1 MVKSEL
7 YTHCTVI
14 KIGGKEMEFIAVL
27 AGLLLATQVVAHLCR
42 RVEIPE
48 VIGQILVGIIAGP
61 AVLNWVHLNS
71 MMNEFQEIGVIILM
85 FIAGLESDL
94 SLLKKYLKP
103 AVVVA
108 ILGVIIPI
116 VIMGPVSYMFGFT
129 KLESLFI
136 GVIFATTS
144 VSISVA
150 VLREFKRLDSRE
162 GATVLG
168 AAVADDI
175 IGVILLSVMISV
187 INGSNN
193 SGHGSGQPLGI
204 VLLMQLVFFG
214 GTYLLIRWLAPYLIH
229 MSDRLL
235 TVASTSVMAMIIC
248 LGMAA
253 IADYVGLS
261 GAVGSFFAG
270 IAVANTKH
278 KEVVDR
284 SFIPIG
290 YAMFIPL
297 FFVSVGLNMRF
308 DNIKESLVFVIV
320 MTILA
325 CLTKLIGCGAGAKL
339 SGFSMPSSYVVG
351 SGMVARGEMGLITA
365 QIGYEAHLLSSM
377 YYSDVITV
385 IIVATVLAP
394 FILKH
399 ALKRSAN
406 ELE

>member
-1 MVKSEL
+1 
-7 YTHCTVI
+7 
-14 KIGGKEMEFIAVL
+14 MEFIATL
-27 AGLLLATQVVAHLCR
+27 AGLLLATQLVAHLCR

-61 AVLNWVHLNS
+61 ALLNWVHLNS

-108 ILGVIIPI
+108 IVGVVVPI
-116 VIMGPVSYMFGFT
+116 AIMAPASYVFGFT
-129 KLESLFI
+129 TLESIFI
-136 GVIFATTS
+136 GVIFSATS

-162 GATVLG
+162 GATILG

-175 IGVILLSVMISV
+175 IGVILLSIMISV
-187 INGSNN
+187 VNQAEGKT
-193 SGHGSGQPLGI
+193 GGQPLWA
-204 VLLMQLVFFG
+204 VLLLQVLFFG
-214 GTYLLIRWLAPYLIH
+214 GTYLVVKWLAPYMMHL
-229 MSDRLL
+229 SERLL
-235 TVASTSVMAMIIC
+235 TVASPSVMAMIIC

-253 IADYVGLS
+253 LADYVGLS

-270 IAVANTKH
+270 IAVANTH
-278 KEVVDR
+278 RKETINR

-297 FFVSVGLNMRF
+297 FFVSVGLNMRI
-308 DNIKESLVFVIV
+308 DRLNESFVFVIV

-325 CLTKLIGCGAGAKL
+325 CLTKLVGCGTGAYL
-339 SGFSMPSSYVVG
+339 SGFNFNSSYVVG
-351 SGMVARGEMGLITA
+351 SGMIARGEMALITA
-365 QIGYEAHLLSSM
+365 QIGYQAHLLSSM

-399 ALKRSAN
+399 ALVKAN
-406 ELE
+406 EVTE

>member
-1 MVKSEL
+1 
-7 YTHCTVI
+7 
-14 KIGGKEMEFIAVL
+14 MEFIATL
-27 AGLLLATQVVAHLCR
+27 AGLLLATQLVAHLCR

-61 AVLNWVHLNS
+61 ALLNWVHLNE

-103 AVVVA
+103 AVIVA
-108 ILGVIIPI
+108 IIGVVVPI
-116 VIMGPVSYMFGFT
+116 AVMSPASYFFGFT
-129 KLESLFI
+129 KLESMFI
-136 GVIFATTS
+136 GVIFSATS

-162 GATVLG
+162 GATILG

-175 IGVILLSVMISV
+175 IGVILLSIMISV
-187 INGSNN
+187 VNQAEGKT
-193 SGHGSGQPLGI
+193 GGQPLWA
-204 VLLMQLVFFG
+204 VLLLQVLFFG
-214 GTYLLIRWLAPYLIH
+214 GTYLVVKWLAPYLMH
-229 MSDRLL
+229 LSERLL
-235 TVASTSVMAMIIC
+235 TVASPSVMAMIIC

-270 IAVANTKH
+270 IAVANTH
-278 KEVVDR
+278 RKETINR

-297 FFVSVGLNMRF
+297 FFVSVGLNMRI
-308 DNIKESLVFVIV
+308 DRLSESWVVVVV

-325 CLTKLIGCGAGAKL
+325 CLTKLVGCGAGAYISKFDL
-339 SGFSMPSSYVVG
+339 RSSYVVG
-351 SGMVARGEMGLITA
+351 SGMIARGEMALITA
-365 QIGYEAHLLSSM
+365 QIGYQAHLLSPM

-399 ALKRSAN
+399 ALVKAN
-406 ELE
+406 EISE

>member
-1 MVKSEL
+1 
-7 YTHCTVI
+7 
-14 KIGGKEMEFIAVL
+14 MEFIATL
-27 AGLLLATQVVAHLCR
+27 AGLLLATQLVAHLCR

-61 AVLNWVHLNS
+61 ALLNWVHLNE

-103 AVVVA
+103 AVIVA
-108 ILGVIIPI
+108 IIGVVVPI
-116 VIMGPVSYMFGFT
+116 AVMAPASYFFGFT
-129 KLESLFI
+129 KLESMFI
-136 GVIFATTS
+136 GVIFSATS

-162 GATVLG
+162 GATILG

-175 IGVILLSVMISV
+175 IGVILLSIMISV
-187 INGSNN
+187 VNQAEGKT
-193 SGHGSGQPLGI
+193 GGQPLWAF
-204 VLLMQLVFFG
+204 LLLQVPFFG
-214 GTYLLIRWLAPYLIH
+214 GTYLVVKWLAPYLMH
-229 MSDRLL
+229 LSERLL
-235 TVASTSVMAMIIC
+235 TVASPSVMAMIIC

-270 IAVANTKH
+270 IAVANTH
-278 KEVVDR
+278 RKETINR

-297 FFVSVGLNMRF
+297 FFVSVGLNMRI
-308 DNIKESLVFVIV
+308 DRLSESWVFVVV

-325 CLTKLIGCGAGAKL
+325 CLTKLVGCGAGAYISKFDL
-339 SGFSMPSSYVVG
+339 RSSYVVG
-351 SGMVARGEMGLITA
+351 SGMIARGEMALITA
-365 QIGYEAHLLSSM
+365 QIGYQAHLLSPM

-399 ALKRSAN
+399 ALVKAN
-406 ELE
+406 EISE

>member
-1 MVKSEL
+1 
-7 YTHCTVI
+7 
-14 KIGGKEMEFIAVL
+14 MEFIATL
-27 AGLLLATQVVAHLCR
+27 AGLLLATQLVAHLCR

-61 AVLNWVHLNS
+61 ALLNWVHLNE

-103 AVVVA
+103 AVIVA
-108 ILGVIIPI
+108 IIGVVVPI
-116 VIMGPVSYMFGFT
+116 AVMAPASYFFGFT
-129 KLESLFI
+129 KLESMFI
-136 GVIFATTS
+136 GVIFSATS

-162 GATVLG
+162 GATILG

-175 IGVILLSVMISV
+175 IGVILLSIMISV
-187 INGSNN
+187 VNQAEGKT
-193 SGHGSGQPLGI
+193 GGQPLWA
-204 VLLMQLVFFG
+204 VLLLQVLFFG
-214 GTYLLIRWLAPYLIH
+214 GTYLVVKWLAPYLMH
-229 MSDRLL
+229 LSERLL
-235 TVASTSVMAMIIC
+235 TVASPSVMAMIIC

-270 IAVANTKH
+270 IAVANTH
-278 KEVVDR
+278 RKETINR

-297 FFVSVGLNMRF
+297 FFVSVGLNIRI
-308 DNIKESLVFVIV
+308 DRLSESWVFVVV

-325 CLTKLIGCGAGAKL
+325 CLTKLVGCGAGAYISKFDL
-339 SGFSMPSSYVVG
+339 RSSYVVG
-351 SGMVARGEMGLITA
+351 SGMIARGEMALITA
-365 QIGYEAHLLSSM
+365 QIGYQAHLLSPM

-399 ALKRSAN
+399 ALVKAN
-406 ELE
+406 EISE

>member
-1 MVKSEL
+1 
-7 YTHCTVI
+7 
-14 KIGGKEMEFIAVL
+14 MEFIAVL
-27 AGLLLATQVVAHLCR
+27 AGLLLATQIVAHLCR

-61 AVLNWVHLNS
+61 AVLDWVHLNS

-94 SLLKKYLKP
+94 SLLRKYLKP

-108 ILGVIIPI
+108 LLGVIVPI

-150 VLREFKRLDSRE
+150 VLREFNRLDSRE

-187 INGSNN
+187 INGSSN
-193 SGHGSGQPLGI
+193 SGHGNGQPLGI

-308 DNIKESLVFVIV
+308 DNIGESFVFVIV
-320 MTILA
+320 MTILT
-325 CLTKLIGCGAGAKL
+325 CLTKLLGCGAGAKL

-365 QIGYEAHLLSSM
+365 QIGYEAHLLSPM

-385 IIVATVLAP
+385 IIIATVLAP
-394 FILKH
+394 FILKN
-399 ALKRSAN
+399 ALKQSAN

>member
-1 MVKSEL
+1 
-7 YTHCTVI
+7 
-14 KIGGKEMEFIAVL
+14 MEFIAVL
-27 AGLLLATQVVAHLCR
+27 AGLLLATQIVAHLCR

-61 AVLNWVHLNS
+61 AVLDWVHLNS

-94 SLLKKYLKP
+94 SLLRKYLKP

-108 ILGVIIPI
+108 LLGVIVPI

-150 VLREFKRLDSRE
+150 VLREFNRLDSRE

-187 INGSNN
+187 INGSSN
-193 SGHGSGQPLGI
+193 SGHGNGQPLGI

-261 GAVGSFFAG
+261 GAAGSF
-270 IAVANTKH
+270 
-278 KEVVDR
+278 R
-284 SFIPIG
+284 Q
-290 YAMFIPL
+290 
-297 FFVSVGLNMRF
+297 
-308 DNIKESLVFVIV
+308 
-320 MTILA
+320 
-325 CLTKLIGCGAGAKL
+325 
-339 SGFSMPSSYVVG
+339 
-351 SGMVARGEMGLITA
+351 A
-365 QIGYEAHLLSSM
+365 QCRK
-377 YYSDVITV
+377 ITV
-385 IIVATVLAP
+385 L
-394 FILKH
+394 
-399 ALKRSAN
+399 N
-406 ELE
+406 D

>member
-1 MVKSEL
+1 MNGN
-7 YTHCTVI
+7 
-14 KIGGKEMEFIAVL
+14 GGLLMEFIATL
-27 AGLLLATQVVAHLCR
+27 AGLLLATQLVAHLCR

-61 AVLNWVHLNS
+61 ALLNWVHLNS

-108 ILGVIIPI
+108 IVGVVVPI
-116 VIMGPVSYMFGFT
+116 AIMAPVSYFFGFT
-129 KLESLFI
+129 ILESIFI
-136 GVIFATTS
+136 GVIFSATS

-162 GATVLG
+162 GATILG

-175 IGVILLSVMISV
+175 IGVILLSIMISV
-187 INGSNN
+187 VNQAEGKT
-193 SGHGSGQPLGI
+193 GGQPLWA
-204 VLLMQLVFFG
+204 VLLLQVLFFG
-214 GTYLLIRWLAPYLIH
+214 GTYLVVKWLAPYMMHL
-229 MSDRLL
+229 SERLL
-235 TVASTSVMAMIIC
+235 TVASPSVMAMIIC

-253 IADYVGLS
+253 LADYVGLS

-270 IAVANTKH
+270 IAVANTH
-278 KEVVDR
+278 RKETINR

-297 FFVSVGLNMRF
+297 FFVSVGLNMRI
-308 DNIKESLVFVIV
+308 DRLNESFVFVIV

-325 CLTKLIGCGAGAKL
+325 CLTKLVGCGTGAYL
-339 SGFSMPSSYVVG
+339 SGFNFNSSYVVG
-351 SGMVARGEMGLITA
+351 SGMIARGEMALITA
-365 QIGYEAHLLSSM
+365 QIGYQAHLLSSM

-399 ALKRSAN
+399 ALVKAN
-406 ELE
+406 EVTE